1 MYFLSILNPV
11 TFGALGEIKSSTRA
25 LCDASVLNVWGLCA
39 VLPVR
44 RPAAICMYKIC
55 SEFAQFSQLA
65 EPLAIGDKVFIRN
78 VETGGPGKLR
88 SYWFE
93 KSIL

>member
-1 MYFLSILNPV
+1 M
-11 TFGALGEIKSSTRA
+11 
-25 LCDASVLNVWGLCA
+25 WGLCA

-65 EPLAIGDKVFIRN
+65 ETLAVDDKVLIRN
-78 VETGGPGKLR
+78 VETLGLDKRR
-88 SYWFE
+88 SYWFKE
-93 KSIL
+93 VYIVKDIKNNGVV